1 MLTTVALAMN
11 DQSSLFSQKSI
22 EMLGFTIIGLISTAI
37 IMQVAFILLEIG
49 QTISV
54 AIRDVTRTIKKALSK
69 GNAQPPP

>member
-1 MLTTVALAMN
+1 MN